1 VADSQQQNNDQ
12 LPMSCLPPA
21 LLFASSTSVTPAG
34 TPGGSRAGSPSYGQ
48 QQQHPHQGGDRSPA
62 SARAQAT
69 PRTAPV
75 SPSDAAPGQHGP
87 NGSGSASAG
96 AAGSSG
102 AHPNHGSNAA
112 GHQQGSSTTSLRPA
126 ASLLLSKPFRCPKPN
141 CNKSYKQANGLKYH
155 MTHGSCNFAPPKDL
169 EHVKDL
175 LERKR
180 REREA
185 AGGVPRSTM
194 AGQHEPGTIGGL
206 PSTLDT
212 QLLSSYYD
220 LNLSSMNITESELR
234 EVEREAEKRLRPFA
248 CGVGDCQRRY
258 KNMNGL
264 RYHYQHSGDHGA
276 VGLALLASGQ
286 HECLQN
292 GSHGRKAASHHH
304 TSTTAHPS
312 SASASNSAATTPLDE
327 NDARKRSVL
336 FKSHSV
342 SVPVSRTGSRTST
355 PVPIGA
361 NSANTSPKS
370 GTANI
375 VGHGGRQSSTSP
387 LQAMQQVNGVGI
399 NTGMHQSSSSLSQ
412 ALGNQPHSQPSSQ
425 SPSPIMNHANAA
437 GGQYNQAQQQ
447 QMAAAAYQQYA
458 AQMQRQYHAALQQQ
472 AAQQHQQHHHQ
483 QQQEYAMFEGST
495 QYPGMDM
502 A

>member
-1 VADSQQQNNDQ
+1 
-12 LPMSCLPPA
+12 
-21 LLFASSTSVTPAG
+21 
-34 TPGGSRAGSPSYGQ
+34 
-48 QQQHPHQGGDRSPA
+48 
-62 SARAQAT
+62 
-69 PRTAPV
+69 
-75 SPSDAAPGQHGP
+75 
-87 NGSGSASAG
+87 
-96 AAGSSG
+96 
-102 AHPNHGSNAA
+102 
-112 GHQQGSSTTSLRPA
+112 
-126 ASLLLSKPFRCPKPN
+126 
-141 CNKSYKQANGLKYH
+141 

-185 AGGVPRSTM
+185 AGGAPRSTI
-194 AGQHEPGTIGGL
+194 AGTHEPGTIGGL

-292 GSHGRKAASHHH
+292 GSHGRKASHHH
-304 TSTTAHPS
+304 HHSTTAHPS
-312 SASASNSAATTPLDE
+312 SASNSAATTPLDE

-342 SVPVSRTGSRTST
+342 SVPVSRTASRTGT
-355 PVPIGA
+355 PVPIVTA

-370 GTANI
+370 GSTHI
-375 VGHGGRQSSTSP
+375 VGATRQSSTSP
-387 LQAMQQVNGVGI
+387 IYPSHLQQVNGVGI
-399 NTGMHQSSSSLSQ
+399 NTGIPTNSNSSSLSQ
-412 ALGNQPHSQPSSQ
+412 ALGQQPPSQPSSQ
-425 SPSPIMNHANAA
+425 SPSPIMNHVAAN
-437 GGQYNQAQQQ
+437 GQQYSQAQQQ
-447 QMAAAAYQQYA
+447 QMAAYQQYA
-458 AQMQRQYHAALQQQ
+458 AQMQRQYQAALQQQ
-472 AAQQHQQHHHQ
+472 QQQH
-483 QQQEYAMFEGST
+483 QQQEYAMFEGNT